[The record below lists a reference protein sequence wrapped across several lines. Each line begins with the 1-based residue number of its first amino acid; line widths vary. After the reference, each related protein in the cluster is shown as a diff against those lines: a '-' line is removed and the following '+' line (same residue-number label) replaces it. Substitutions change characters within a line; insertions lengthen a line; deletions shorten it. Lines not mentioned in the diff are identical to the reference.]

1 MFITF
6 GEVLQIGINR
16 LKEARISDAK
26 RDAEELMLYLMHEER
41 KFLFLH
47 YRDDTDED
55 HADAFFEMVDRKSR
69 RRAASVYRGQPGIHG
84 TILLR

>member
-16 LKEARISDAK
+16 LKEANITDAK
-26 RDAEELMLYLMHEER
+26 RDAEDIMLFLMHEDR

-47 YRDDTDED
+47 YKDETDED
-55 HADAFFEMVDRKSR
+55 HADAYFGMVDR
-69 RRAASVYRGQPGIHG
+69 RAAGEPLQYIVGSQEFK
-84 TILLR
+84 